1 VDIELARLPKAIG
14 SLISVLVLPA
24 ASTRGEPCRIIAPL
38 LDALLVVLRLDF
50 AYARFSDSSAKV
62 PIVLGRM
69 GRSNEAMGELEG
81 AVAAS
86 LTDPSQASPFVVQ
99 REVCDGQA
107 SIARLRLGFHDEM
120 GCVVAGSRRAGF
132 PTVMERFVLR
142 VVANQATVS
151 LQEALLAEQQRVAED
166 LQRKV
171 AQQTRALY
179 VKNIELER
187 ALKEIQELN
196 AKPPLASTTLREKAS
211 IPRGGLAPWQA
222 QRAKELM
229 NANLDGKLPLS
240 RLAEECGLST
250 RHFARAFRQTTGV
263 PPHRW
268 LLGRR
273 VDRAK
278 DLLHDP
284 ALSLAE
290 VALACGFAD
299 QSHFTRMF
307 TTVVGLSPGL
317 WRRMRSRKLPLDMAG
332 NDADDDGRVEQA
344 GVSFSRLQPS
354 GSCAVPADAHA
365 N

>member
-14 SLISVLVLPA
+14 SLISMLVLPA
-24 ASTRGEPCRIIAPL
+24 ASTGGEPCRIIAPL

-50 AYARFSDSSAKV
+50 AYARFSDSSDKV
-62 PIVLGRM
+62 PVVLGRT
-69 GRSNEAMGELEG
+69 GRSNEAMGELKG
-81 AVAAS
+81 AIAAG
-86 LTDPSQASPFVVQ
+86 LTDPLQTSPFVVQ
-99 REVCDGQA
+99 RAVRDGQA

-120 GCVVAGSRRAGF
+120 GCVVTGSRRAGF
-132 PTVMERFVLR
+132 PTVMETFVLG

-151 LQEALLAEQQRVAED
+151 LQEALLAERRRVAED
-166 LQRKV
+166 LERKL
-171 AQQTRALY
+171 AQQTRALHI
-179 VKNIELER
+179 KNIELER
-187 ALKEIQELN
+187 ALKEIQELK
-196 AKPPLASTTLREKAS
+196 AKPPLASTTLRDKAS

-222 QRAKELM
+222 HRAKALM
-229 NANLDGKLPLS
+229 DTNLGAKLPLS
-240 RLAEECGLST
+240 QLAEECGLST

-278 DLLHDP
+278 DLLRDP

-307 TTVVGLSPGL
+307 TTVVGVTPGL
-317 WRRMRSRKLPLDMAG
+317 WRRMRSRKPPLDVAG
-332 NDADDDGRVEQA
+332 NDAHNDGRVEHA
-344 GVSFSRLQPS
+344 GVSFSRPQPS
-354 GSCAVPADAHA
+354 GSCAVPAEAHA